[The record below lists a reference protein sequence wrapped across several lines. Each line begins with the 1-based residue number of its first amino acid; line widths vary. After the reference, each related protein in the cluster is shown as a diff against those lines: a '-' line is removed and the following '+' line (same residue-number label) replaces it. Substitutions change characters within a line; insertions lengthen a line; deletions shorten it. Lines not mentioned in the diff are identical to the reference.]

1 MTSKLLRTIVGV
13 GMALGAVPAC
23 LGRTAV
29 GDDRSAS
36 DEAGDDTPGERSDAR
51 GPDVDA
57 SVPIPPDPEEPGRPP
72 DPTEPV
78 DGGSGVPDA
87 SPGDASHGDD
97 GGTGV
102 LDASPGD
109 DAGAVDA
116 SSDAPI
122 DPYCDVWWPPTKGTP
137 ERGRV
142 PCVDPLN
149 ECEDAWVPRG
159 CMELLAPNV
168 CSFERSWEGP
178 LYCFDGQWRCPP
190 GFDDGPRCVCF
201 GPLPAGE
208 TCATDGGV

>member
-13 GMALGAVPAC
+13 GIALGAVPAC

-29 GDDRSAS
+29 DDDRLPS
-36 DEAGDDTPGERSDAR
+36 DETADDTPAERADAR
-51 GPDVDA
+51 APDVDA
-57 SVPIPPDPEEPGRPP
+57 SEPNPPDPNPP
-72 DPTEPV
+72 DTPPEPTEPS
-78 DGGSGVPDA
+78 DGGAGMIDA
-87 SPGDASHGDD
+87 SQGDD

-102 LDASPGD
+102 IDASPGD
-109 DAGAVDA
+109 DAGVVDA

-122 DPYCDVWWPPTKGTP
+122 DPFCDVWWPPTKGSP
-137 ERGRV
+137 DRGRV

-149 ECEDAWVPRG
+149 ECVNAWVPRG

-178 LYCFDGQWRCPP
+178 LYCFDGEWRCPP

-201 GPLPAGE
+201 GPLPTGE
-208 TCATDGGV
+208 TCPTDGGA